1 MENAENAARVHTHT
15 HTHTGTL
22 NKRIKSNKGSITSFT
37 LLSMMFFLIVVV
49 AIYASV
55 NTKIQKQQKEL
66 NSIQKSYEQENLD
79 DIYQK
84 KYNE

>member
-1 MENAENAARVHTHT
+1 
-15 HTHTGTL
+15 
-22 NKRIKSNKGSITSFT
+22 
-37 LLSMMFFLIVVV
+37 MMFFLIVVV

-66 NSIQKSYEQENLD
+66 NSIQKSYEQEKID

-84 KYNE
+84 KYNEYLEK